1 MEVKLV
7 KVPVCEPVFISK
19 ETYEE
24 YSLLKPVF
32 LNAVVTG
39 IVKTLGENTYD
50 SDDIR
55 KALEKTTL
63 GWEDKY
69 MAEMEVAVDGTHTL
83 KMTKTDDGLIFE
95 YFCISFK
102 YDNGAAE

>member
-19 ETYEE
+19 ETYKEFSHIE
-24 YSLLKPVF
+24 PVL

-39 IVKTLGENTYD
+39 IVKTLGENSYD

-55 KALEKTTL
+55 KALKKITDES
-63 GWEDKY
+63 

>member
-7 KVPVCEPVFISK
+7 KTPVCEPVFISK

-24 YSLLKPVF
+24 FSHLEPVL

-39 IVKTLGENTYD
+39 VAKTLKENSYD

-55 KALEKTTL
+55 KAIEKITSE
-63 GWEDKY
+63 WEDDC
-69 MAEMEVAVDGTHTL
+69 MTEMEVAVDGTHIL

-102 YDNGAAE
+102 YK